1 MWIARNREQPGYAAG
16 GGGLPVSWRAKA
28 SKPRRQAWL
37 SIVPG
42 FVVMVVVVV
51 LVLIDSNASAAA
63 AADTGTYGCRIAA
76 YADHRNGRYL
86 ADEDS
91 IALGVGRHRMRV
103 R

>member
-1 MWIARNREQPGYAAG
+1 M
-16 GGGLPVSWRAKA
+16 A

-42 FVVMVVVVV
+42 FVVVVAVVVSI
-51 LVLIDSNASAAA
+51 LVLIDSNASAAG
-63 AADTGTYGCRIAA
+63 AADTGTYGRRIAA
-76 YADHRNGRYL
+76 DADHRSGRYL